1 MPMAEILTDIQG
13 IWEIVRFPLGAL
25 MCLAGALLCLVGT
38 VGVLR
43 FPDIYTRLHAASIT
57 DTSGAALVL
66 IGMML
71 LSPGWLTVAKLFAIC
86 VFLFLTSPAAS
97 HALAN
102 AAHTA
107 GVQPIIG
114 RVGSSDA
121 DGEDA

>member
-1 MPMAEILTDIQG
+1 MAEFLADLHG
-13 IWEIVRFPLGAL
+13 YWEIVRFPLGAL
-25 MCLAGALLCLVGT
+25 MCLGGSILCLIGT

-71 LSPGWLTVAKLFAIC
+71 LSPGWLVISKLFAIC
-86 VFLFLTSPAAS
+86 VFIFLTSPTAS

-114 RVGSSDA
+114 RVGASDA
-121 DGEDA
+121 EGEDA

>member
-1 MPMAEILTDIQG
+1 MAEFLADLHG
-13 IWEIVRFPLGAL
+13 YWEMIRFPLGAL
-25 MCLAGALLCLVGT
+25 LCLGGSILCVIGT

-43 FPDIYTRLHAASIT
+43 FPDIYPRLHAASIT

-66 IGMML
+66 FGMML
-71 LSPGWLTVAKLFAIC
+71 LSPGWLVISKLFAIC
-86 VFLFLTSPAAS
+86 VFIFLTSPTAS

-114 RVGSSDA
+114 RVGTSEA
-121 DGEDA
+121 EGEDA

>member
-1 MPMAEILTDIQG
+1 MSELLADLHG
-13 IWEIVRFPLGAL
+13 YWEMIRFPLGAL
-25 MCLAGALLCLVGT
+25 LCLGGGILCVIGT

-57 DTSGAALVL
+57 DTSGAGLVL

-71 LSPGWLTVAKLFAIC
+71 ISPGWLVISKLFAIC
-86 VFLFLTSPAAS
+86 VFIFLTSPTAS

-114 RVGSSDA
+114 RVGTSEAEGGDA
-121 DGEDA
+121 

>member
-1 MPMAEILTDIQG
+1 MAEFLTDLHG
-13 IWEIVRFPLGAL
+13 YWEMIRFPLGAL
-25 MCLAGALLCLVGT
+25 LCLGGGILCVIGT
-38 VGVLR
+38 IGVLR

-66 IGMML
+66 FGMML
-71 LSPGWLTVAKLFAIC
+71 ISPGWLVISKLFAIC
-86 VFLFLTSPAAS
+86 VFIFLTSPTAS

-114 RVGSSDA
+114 RVGTSDA
-121 DGEDA
+121 EGGGA

>member
-1 MPMAEILTDIQG
+1 MAEFLSDAWA
-13 IWEIVRFPLGAL
+13 IWEIVRFPAGGFLCL
-25 MCLAGALLCLVGT
+25 MGGLLCLVGT

-71 LSPGWLTVAKLFAIC
+71 LAPGWLVVSKLFAIC
-86 VFLFLTSPAAS
+86 VFLFLTSPTAS

-114 RVGSSDA
+114 RVGA
-121 DGEDA
+121 GEGEDA

>member
-1 MPMAEILTDIQG
+1 MAEFFTNLIGYWDI
-13 IWEIVRFPLGAL
+13 IRFPLGAL
-25 MCLAGALLCLVGT
+25 LCLGGGVLCLIGT

-71 LSPGWLTVAKLFAIC
+71 VSPGWLVISKLFAIC
-86 VFLFLTSPAAS
+86 VFIFLTSPTAS

-114 RVGSSDA
+114 RVGGSDGE
-121 DGEDA
+121 GEDA

>member
-1 MPMAEILTDIQG
+1 MGEFLANLHEFC
-13 IWEIVRFPLGAL
+13 FPAGGFL
-25 MCLAGALLCLVGT
+25 CLAGALLCLVGT

-71 LSPGWLTVAKLFAIC
+71 LSPGWLVVSKLFAIC
-86 VFLFLTSPAAS
+86 VFLFLTSPTAS

-114 RVGSSDA
+114 RVGKGE
-121 DGEDA
+121 GEDV

>member
-1 MPMAEILTDIQG
+1 MAEFLADLHG
-13 IWEIVRFPLGAL
+13 YWEMIRFPLGAL
-25 MCLAGALLCLVGT
+25 LCLGGSVLCVIGT

-71 LSPGWLTVAKLFAIC
+71 LSPGWLVISKLFAIC
-86 VFLFLTSPAAS
+86 VFIFLTSPTAS

-114 RVGSSDA
+114 RVGTSDA
-121 DGEDA
+121 EGEDA

>member
-1 MPMAEILTDIQG
+1 MPMAELLVNIHGL
-13 IWEIVRFPLGAL
+13 WEVVRFPLGAF
-25 MCLAGALLCLVGT
+25 MCLAGSLLCLVGT

-71 LSPGWLTVAKLFAIC
+71 LSPGWLVISKLFAIC
-86 VFLFLTSPAAS
+86 VFLFLTSPTAS

-107 GVQPIIG
+107 GIQPVIG

-121 DGEDA
+121 EGEDA

>member
-1 MPMAEILTDIQG
+1 MAEFLADAHG
-13 IWEIVRFPLGAL
+13 FWEVVRFPLGAL

-38 VGVLR
+38 IGVLR

-57 DTSGAALVL
+57 DTSGAAMVL
-66 IGMML
+66 LGMML
-71 LSPGWLTVAKLFAIC
+71 LSPGWLIVAKLFAIC
-86 VFLFLTSPAAS
+86 VFIFLTSPAAS

-114 RVGSSDA
+114 RVGTSDA

>member
-1 MPMAEILTDIQG
+1 MAEFLSDA
-13 IWEIVRFPLGAL
+13 WAFWDMARFPLGGL

-38 VGVLR
+38 IGVLR
-43 FPDIYTRLHAASIT
+43 FPDVYTRLHAASIT

-71 LSPGWLTVAKLFAIC
+71 LSPGWLVVSKLFAIC
-86 VFLFLTSPAAS
+86 VFLFLTSPTAG

-114 RVGSSDA
+114 RIGTSA
-121 DGEDA
+121 AEGEDA

>member
-1 MPMAEILTDIQG
+1 MAEFFADIHAL
-13 IWEIVRFPLGAL
+13 WEVIRFP
-25 MCLAGALLCLVGT
+25 AGALLCLGGGLLCLVGS

-43 FPDIYTRLHAASIT
+43 FPDVYTRLHAASIT

-71 LSPGWLTVAKLFAIC
+71 IAPGWLVVSKLFAIC
-86 VFLFLTSPAAS
+86 VFLFLTSPTAS

-114 RVGSSDA
+114 PVRESSDN
-121 DGEDA
+121 GEGA

>member
-1 MPMAEILTDIQG
+1 MAEFLADLHG
-13 IWEIVRFPLGAL
+13 FWEIARFPAGAFL
-25 MCLAGALLCLVGT
+25 CLAGGLLCLVGT
-38 VGVLR
+38 IGVLR

-71 LSPGWLTVAKLFAIC
+71 LSPGWLVVSKLFAIC
-86 VFLFLTSPAAS
+86 VFLFLTSPTAS

-114 RVGSSDA
+114 RVGGDE
-121 DGEDA
+121 GEDA

>member
-1 MPMAEILTDIQG
+1 MAEFFADLLG
-13 IWEIVRFPLGAL
+13 YWEVIRFPLGAL
-25 MCLAGALLCLVGT
+25 LSLGGALLCLIGT

-71 LSPGWLTVAKLFAIC
+71 ISPGWLVISKLFAIC
-86 VFLFLTSPAAS
+86 VFIFLTSPTAS

-114 RVGSSDA
+114 RVGTSEA
-121 DGEDA
+121 EGEDA

>member
-1 MPMAEILTDIQG
+1 MAEFLADLHG
-13 IWEIVRFPLGAL
+13 YWEIVRFPLGAL
-25 MCLAGALLCLVGT
+25 LCLGGGILCVIGT

-71 LSPGWLTVAKLFAIC
+71 ISPGWLVISKLFAIC
-86 VFLFLTSPAAS
+86 VFIFLTSPTAS

-114 RVGSSDA
+114 RVGTSDA
-121 DGEDA
+121 EGEDA

>member
-1 MPMAEILTDIQG
+1 MAEFLADLHG
-13 IWEIVRFPLGAL
+13 YWEMIRFPLGAL
-25 MCLAGALLCLVGT
+25 LCLGGSILCVIGT
-38 VGVLR
+38 VGVLL

-66 IGMML
+66 FGMML
-71 LSPGWLTVAKLFAIC
+71 LSPGWLVISKLFAIC
-86 VFLFLTSPAAS
+86 VFIFLTSPTAS

-114 RVGSSDA
+114 RVGTSEA
-121 DGEDA
+121 EGEDA

>member
-1 MPMAEILTDIQG
+1 MAEFFTDLLG
-13 IWEIVRFPLGAL
+13 YWEIVRFPLGAL
-25 MCLAGALLCLVGT
+25 LCLGGGVLCLIGT

-71 LSPGWLTVAKLFAIC
+71 VSPGWLVISKLFAIC
-86 VFLFLTSPAAS
+86 VFIFLTSPTAS

-114 RVGSSDA
+114 RVGASDGE
-121 DGEDA
+121 GEDA

>member
-1 MPMAEILTDIQG
+1 MAEFLADLHG
-13 IWEIVRFPLGAL
+13 YWEMIRFPLGAL
-25 MCLAGALLCLVGT
+25 LCLGGSILCVIGT

-66 IGMML
+66 FGMML
-71 LSPGWLTVAKLFAIC
+71 LSPGWLVISKLFAIC
-86 VFLFLTSPAAS
+86 VFIFLTSPTAS

-107 GVQPIIG
+107 DVQPIIG
-114 RVGSSDA
+114 RVGTSEA
-121 DGEDA
+121 EGEDA